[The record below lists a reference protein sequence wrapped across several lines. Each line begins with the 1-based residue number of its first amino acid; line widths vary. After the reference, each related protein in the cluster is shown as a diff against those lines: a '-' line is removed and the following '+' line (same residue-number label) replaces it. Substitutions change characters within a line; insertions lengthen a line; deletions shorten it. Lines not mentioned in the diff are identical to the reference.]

1 MNLCDIGAVIVHR
14 ASTITMPTEL
24 FLIYVIFSL
33 VLGLG
38 SGYLFFKF
46 LNR

>member
-1 MNLCDIGAVIVHR
+1 MCELGAIIVHR

-24 FLIYVIFSL
+24 FLTYVIFSL